1 MEKYDIIR
9 RLGGGSFADVFLGKE
24 ISTSDMVAIKVLK
37 KKYRKLDQC
46 YELREVVSLQKLCK
60 DSLSSQKG
68 YDNIIK
74 LKEVIFEKKTG
85 KLSLVFEYMETDLY
99 ELMKKRSPSR
109 LSEDEIKDITYQ
121 MLLGLYHMHK
131 YGFFHRDMKP
141 ENLLLTGKK
150 VKIADFGLAREIRSI
165 PPFTEYVSTR
175 YYRAPECIL
184 RSQNYNSPVDIWAV
198 GCIMAEMYM
207 HPMPLFYGSSE
218 KEVFIKIC
226 TTLGSPNKSNWNEGV
241 NQASKIGM
249 KYPQSSGTD
258 LANIVIGASPEAIDL
273 MKQMLKWAP
282 SARSTA
288 ANLLNHPFF
297 NGLGYDLKRVT
308 NSNFF
313 NDFGDVKAFNKTN
326 RRFRPNNNNNNEEKN
341 EKINKKDNE
350 DNMFSKLVNDTKGFN
365 KLLDQLKKEENEEN
379 KNFEKNNYKF
389 NNEDK
394 LMSKKPLQYNKRLSG
409 KKVINEEK
417 ENENESFNEDDKYNW
432 GKKNDEENNNDNKY
446 NDFNFDSNENK
457 FNSSNINNSNKKDD
471 VDEFNYLFNSEKKSS
486 VRNIGIRDNFRKDA
500 FQNKKDEYD
509 YLFDDKKSK
518 EDKYDNLFNKEKE
531 KDFSNIDSEIN
542 KILSKDTGLSNN
554 NNNNNNNKFSNNN
567 FSNKNYRPNN
577 NSNISNN
584 DFPSFGIKF
593 KSQKINHNNN
603 INGIGLDKP
612 YERNNLK
619 PLINGGRR
627 GGGGGLMAL
636 GYEPRKKSIF
646 ENDNLNKGLGIN
658 LNRKKETNN
667 NKFGYG
673 FKRDLAPVIM
683 KEKKNENFYD
693 FNSGNSGN
701 NNMFGRKDKFS
712 LYERNNPLFNQFN
725 SGNND
730 IIGASRRK
738 KNYYSSPNSLGWDLI

>member
-417 ENENESFNEDDKYNW
+417 ENENESFNEDDKYNL
-432 GKKNDEENNNDNKY
+432 GKKNNEENNNDNKY
-446 NDFNFDSNENK
+446 NDFNLDFNENK

-542 KILSKDTGLSNN
+542 KILSKDIGLS
-554 NNNNNNNKFSNNN
+554 NNNNKFSNNN

>member
-432 GKKNDEENNNDNKY
+432 GKKNNEENNNDNKY
-446 NDFNFDSNENK
+446 NDFNFDFNENK

-486 VRNIGIRDNFRKDA
+486 VINIGLRDNFRKDA

-542 KILSKDTGLSNN
+542 KILSKDIGLS
-554 NNNNNNNKFSNNN
+554 NNNNNKFSNNN

-612 YERNNLK
+612 YEKNNLK

>member
-432 GKKNDEENNNDNKY
+432 GKKNNEENNNDNKY
-446 NDFNFDSNENK
+446 NDFNFDFNENK

-542 KILSKDTGLSNN
+542 KILSKDIGLSNN
-554 NNNNNNNKFSNNN
+554 NNKFGNNN

-593 KSQKINHNNN
+593 KSQKINHNN

-673 FKRDLAPVIM
+673 FKRDLAPVIV

>member
-417 ENENESFNEDDKYNW
+417 ENENESFNEDDKYNL
-432 GKKNDEENNNDNKY
+432 GKKNNEENNNDNKY
-446 NDFNFDSNENK
+446 NDFNFDFNENK

-486 VRNIGIRDNFRKDA
+486 VRNIGLRDNFRKDA

-542 KILSKDTGLSNN
+542 KILSKDIGLS
-554 NNNNNNNKFSNNN
+554 NNNNNKFSNNN

-673 FKRDLAPVIM
+673 FKRDIAPVII